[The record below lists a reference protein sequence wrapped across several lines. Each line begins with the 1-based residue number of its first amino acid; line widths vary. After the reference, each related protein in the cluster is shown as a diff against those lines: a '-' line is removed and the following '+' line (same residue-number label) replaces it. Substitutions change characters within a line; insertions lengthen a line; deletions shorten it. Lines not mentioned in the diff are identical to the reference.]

1 MINKIHIL
9 GASGSGT
16 TTLGEALSEK
26 LNYIHLDTDNYFWKP
41 TYPPFQQKT
50 ICEER
55 QETLKRDLMKYK
67 KWVLSGSLCGWG
79 DMFIPYFDLVIFLW
93 VPHELRMDRLIER
106 ERRRYG
112 EKIERDG
119 ELYKHHIAFIDW
131 ASQYDEGDL
140 NMRSRNLHEKW
151 IDELSCKVL
160 RLEGVLELEEK
171 LNNTIEWIKTE
182 NNHG

>member
-1 MINKIHIL
+1 
-9 GASGSGT
+9 
-16 TTLGEALSEK
+16 
-26 LNYIHLDTDNYFWKP
+26 
-41 TYPPFQQKT
+41 
-50 ICEER
+50 
-55 QETLKRDLMKYK
+55 
-67 KWVLSGSLCGWG
+67 
-79 DMFIPYFDLVIFLW
+79 
-93 VPHELRMDRLIER
+93 MDRLIER

-112 EKIERDG
+112 EQIESNG

-151 IDELSCKVL
+151 INELSCKVL

-171 LNNTIEWIKTE
+171 LNKTIEWIKTE